1 MNNSKTLRLND
12 PTIHLGIAQSEW
24 AIALKKA
31 EPDPAVGIR
40 HAALSG
46 DESWRIHVAAI
57 PKKVTQ
63 AMA

>member
-12 PTIHLGIAQSEW
+12 PAIHLGVAQSEW

-46 DESWRIHVAAI
+46 NESWRVHVAAI